1 MQVKFQNAIEQI
13 SKVIEDP
20 CIVLLIILIA
30 ISILSKCT
38 KVTYFNFNK
47 IIKEYI
53 KSFNSKSFIVIK
65 LVLIIIPTR
74 IAATMSLITEKTI
87 NIITI
92 IITVVTALF
101 FCLLTFLPD
110 MKSRLV
116 ENNQKTNNEAEN
128 FEKLINETYHIVMF
142 EIFVC
147 IIILFMCFMLI
158 FSRIGSIYGSYVI
171 YYLVFTMVSDMF
183 VILSRIFNLIEKML
197 E

>member
-1 MQVKFQNAIEQI
+1 MQVKFQNVIEQI

>member
-47 IIKEYI
+47 IIKEYR
-53 KSFNSKSFIVIK
+53 KLFNSKSLIGIK

>member
-74 IAATMSLITEKTI
+74 SAATMSLITEKTI